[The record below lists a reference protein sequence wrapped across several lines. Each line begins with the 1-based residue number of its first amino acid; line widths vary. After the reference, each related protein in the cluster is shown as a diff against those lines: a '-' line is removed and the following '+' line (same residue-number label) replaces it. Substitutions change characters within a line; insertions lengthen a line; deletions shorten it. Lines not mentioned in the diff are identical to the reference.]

1 MDSDSGRSHL
11 RSVQFRLSAMAGVT
25 LLVKIRQLNRL
36 QFMKRT
42 SRIAAILG
50 VSAIGLW
57 VVTLL
62 LRPAPT
68 PMPSPNGYDDFVAA
82 AAARAGDP
90 SNHLKWTQDE
100 LAVFVVK
107 NANAFEFIAA
117 GVAKECRAPS
127 VRSSEEVELLLPRLA
142 SFKQLAKA
150 IAARSRLAAMD
161 GRATDAVRSAL
172 DGVQLGHGVS
182 RGGVLIEALL
192 GLACEQT
199 ALGQFP
205 PTNDL
210 DGKTALVAAQR
221 LAQLDAQAPTVAEAV
236 ANERTLSQS
245 AGGVTGAVSMAVIR
259 LFRGDLMDA
268 ALKKFEEKWA
278 AQAVRRRE
286 LILLLARRAYEVEMG
301 KPPASDSVLVPGFLA
316 VLPDV
321 SQADTNSAKG
331 SPQ

>member
-25 LLVKIRQLNRL
+25 LLVRTRQLNRL
-36 QFMKRT
+36 QFMKRA
-42 SRIAAILG
+42 SRIATILG
-50 VSAIGLW
+50 VIAIGLW

-82 AAARAGDP
+82 AAALAGDP
-90 SNHLKWTQDE
+90 ADHLKWTQDE
-100 LAVFVVK
+100 LAAFVMK

-117 GVAKECRAPS
+117 GVTKECRAPS
-127 VRSSEEVELLLPRLA
+127 VRSWEEDELLLPRLS
-142 SFKQLAKA
+142 SFKRLAKA

-182 RGGVLIEALL
+182 RSGVLIEALL

-221 LAQLDAQAPTVAEAV
+221 LAHLDARAPTIAEAV
-236 ANERTLSQS
+236 ANDRAFSQS
-245 AGGVTGAVSMAVIR
+245 ADGVTGAVLIAMMR
-259 LFRGDLMDA
+259 LFRGDLMDP
-268 ALKKFEEKWA
+268 ALKKVEAKWA

-301 KPPASDSVLVPGFLA
+301 KPPTNDSALVPGFLA